1 MKENII
7 LTKTYNFAIRIVT
20 LHTHLHKT
28 TRAYDIARQLL
39 RSGTSI
45 GANTEEAIGAESNKE
60 INIVKETIL
69 N

>member
-7 LTKTYNFAIRIVT
+7 LTKTYNFVIRIVT

-28 TRAYDIARQLL
+28 THTFDIARQLL

-45 GANTEEAIGAESNKE
+45 GVNTEEAIGAESK
-60 INIVKETIL
+60 KKSTS
-69 N
+69 

>member
-7 LTKTYNFAIRIVT
+7 LTKTYQFAIRIVH
-20 LHTHLHKT
+20 LHTHLHKIT
-28 TRAYDIARQLL
+28 SAYDIARQLL

-45 GANTEEAIGAESNKE
+45 GANTEKAIGAESKK
-60 INIVKETIL
+60 INIGRQAIL

>member
-7 LTKTYNFAIRIVT
+7 LTKTYQFAIRIVH
-20 LHTHLHKT
+20 LHTHLHKIT
-28 TRAYDIARQLL
+28 SAYDIARQLL

-45 GANTEEAIGAESNKE
+45 GANTEEAIGAESKK
-60 INIVKETIL
+60 INIGRQAIL